1 VYFEGTGVEKE
12 TIKGYAQWASKEE
25 EEVKYES
32 SFEVPADF
40 GEVGAVLVENE
51 HHKEKFL
58 KDIIL
63 TGFPNGPVH
72 SKFDNPHK
80 RVFFASKVSP
90 LEPFACLINLL

>member
-1 VYFEGTGVEKE
+1 M
-12 TIKGYAQWASKEE
+12 
-25 EEVKYES
+25 KYES

-72 SKFDNPHK
+72 INCSSWVHSKFDNPHK